1 MSAFRV
7 VFEQYFYM
15 VSRNFSRRDF
25 LKMTAGG
32 VVLASAMPT
41 HSWASLPD
49 EPRVLAM
56 NNLNTG
62 EQLETCYFDGSGYV
76 KSELERL
83 DEFCRDHRRNETFPM
98 DRRLFDQISQI
109 QKLIGTESEVIVI
122 SGYRSPKTNSS
133 LRNSSSGVAKK
144 SLHMEGKAIDFR
156 LDGVKLSTVRDAA
169 LSLKAGGVGYYPGSN
184 FVHIDTGAVRS
195 W

>member
-1 MSAFRV
+1 MSDFRV

-25 LKMTAGG
+25 LKMTTGG
-32 VVLASAMPT
+32 VVLASTMPT
-41 HSWASLPD
+41 FSWASLPD

-76 KSELERL
+76 KSELKRL
-83 DEFCRDHRRNETFPM
+83 DQFCRDYRRNEAFPM

-109 QKLIGTESEVIVI
+109 QKLIGAESEVIVI
-122 SGYRSPKTNSS
+122 SGYRSPKTNSK
-133 LRNSSSGVAKK
+133 LRNRSSGVAKK

-156 LDGVKLSTVRDAA
+156 LDGVNLSTVRDAA

>member
-1 MSAFRV
+1 
-7 VFEQYFYM
+7 M
-15 VSRNFSRRDF
+15 VSRNFARRDF

-32 VVLASAMPT
+32 VVLASALPSF
-41 HSWASLPD
+41 SWASLLD
-49 EPRVLAM
+49 EPRALAM

-62 EQLETCYFDGSGYV
+62 EILETCYFDGKRYIND
-76 KSELERL
+76 ELQRL
-83 DEFCRDHRRNETFPM
+83 NEFCRDHRRNEVHPM

-109 QKLIGTESEVIVI
+109 QKLIGTEAEVIVI
-122 SGYRSPKTNSS
+122 SGYRSPATNAS
-133 LRNSSSGVAKK
+133 LRNGSSRVAKK
-144 SLHMEGKAIDFR
+144 SMHMEGKAIDFR

>member
-1 MSAFRV
+1 
-7 VFEQYFYM
+7 M

-32 VVLASAMPT
+32 VVLVSALPSF
-41 HSWASLPD
+41 SWASLPD
-49 EPRVLAM
+49 EPRALAM

-62 EQLETCYFDGSGYV
+62 EILETCYFDGKRYIND
-76 KSELERL
+76 ELQRL
-83 DEFCRDHRRNETFPM
+83 NEFCRDHRRNEVHPM

-109 QKLIGTESEVIVI
+109 QKLIGTEAEVIVI
-122 SGYRSPKTNSS
+122 SGYRSPATNAS
-133 LRNSSSGVAKK
+133 LRNGSSRVAKK
-144 SLHMEGKAIDFR
+144 SMHMEGKAIDFR

-195 W
+195 

>member
-1 MSAFRV
+1 
-7 VFEQYFYM
+7 M

-32 VVLASAMPT
+32 VVLASALPSF
-41 HSWASLPD
+41 SWASLPD
-49 EPRVLAM
+49 EPRALAM

-62 EQLETCYFDGSGYV
+62 EILETCYFDGKRYIND
-76 KSELERL
+76 ELQRL
-83 DEFCRDHRRNETFPM
+83 NEFCRDHRRNEVHPM

-109 QKLIGTESEVIVI
+109 QKLIGTEAEVIVI
-122 SGYRSPKTNSS
+122 SGYRSPATNAS
-133 LRNSSSGVAKK
+133 LRNGSSRVAKK
-144 SLHMEGKAIDFR
+144 SMHMEGKAIDFR

-169 LSLKAGGVGYYPGSN
+169 LSLKAGGVGYYLGSN

>member
-1 MSAFRV
+1 MY
-7 VFEQYFYM
+7 FEM
-15 VSRNFSRRDF
+15 VSRKFSRRDF

-32 VVLASAMPT
+32 VVLASALPSF
-41 HSWASLPD
+41 SWASLPD
-49 EPRVLAM
+49 EPRALAM

-62 EQLETCYFDGSGYV
+62 EILETCYFDGKRYIND
-76 KSELERL
+76 ELQKL
-83 DEFCRDHRRNETFPM
+83 NEFCRDHRRNEVHPM

-109 QKLIGTESEVIVI
+109 QKLVGTEAEVIVI
-122 SGYRSPKTNSS
+122 SGYRSPATNAS
-133 LRNSSSGVAKK
+133 LRNGSSRVAKK
-144 SLHMEGKAIDFR
+144 SMHMEGKAIDFR

>member
-1 MSAFRV
+1 
-7 VFEQYFYM
+7 
-15 VSRNFSRRDF
+15 
-25 LKMTAGG
+25 MTAGG
-32 VVLASAMPT
+32 VVLASALPSF
-41 HSWASLPD
+41 SWASLPD
-49 EPRVLAM
+49 EPRALAM

-62 EQLETCYFDGSGYV
+62 EILETCYFDGKRYIND
-76 KSELERL
+76 ELQRL
-83 DEFCRDHRRNETFPM
+83 NEFCRDHRRNEVHPM

-109 QKLIGTESEVIVI
+109 QKLIGIEAEVIVI
-122 SGYRSPKTNSS
+122 SGYRSPATNAS
-133 LRNSSSGVAKK
+133 LRNGSSRVAKK
-144 SLHMEGKAIDFR
+144 SMHMEGKAIDFR

>member
-1 MSAFRV
+1 
-7 VFEQYFYM
+7 M
-15 VSRNFSRRDF
+15 VSRKFSRRDF

-32 VVLASAMPT
+32 VVLASALPSF
-41 HSWASLPD
+41 SWASLSD
-49 EPRVLAM
+49 EPRALAM

-62 EQLETCYFDGSGYV
+62 EILETCYFDGKRYIND
-76 KSELERL
+76 ELQRL
-83 DEFCRDHRRNETFPM
+83 NEFCRDHRRNEVHPM

-109 QKLIGTESEVIVI
+109 QKLIGTEAEVIVI
-122 SGYRSPKTNSS
+122 SGYRSPATNAS
-133 LRNSSSGVAKK
+133 LRNGSSRVAKK
-144 SLHMEGKAIDFR
+144 SMHMEGKAIDFR

>member
-1 MSAFRV
+1 
-7 VFEQYFYM
+7 
-15 VSRNFSRRDF
+15 
-25 LKMTAGG
+25 MTAGG
-32 VVLASAMPT
+32 VVLASALPSF
-41 HSWASLPD
+41 SWASLLD
-49 EPRVLAM
+49 EPRALAM

-62 EQLETCYFDGSGYV
+62 EILETCYFDGKRYIND
-76 KSELERL
+76 ELQRL
-83 DEFCRDHRRNETFPM
+83 NEFCRDHRRNEVHPM

-109 QKLIGTESEVIVI
+109 QKLIGTEAEVIVI
-122 SGYRSPKTNSS
+122 SGYRSPATNAS
-133 LRNSSSGVAKK
+133 LRNGSSRVAKK
-144 SLHMEGKAIDFR
+144 SMHMEGKAIDFR

>member
-1 MSAFRV
+1 
-7 VFEQYFYM
+7 
-15 VSRNFSRRDF
+15 
-25 LKMTAGG
+25 MTAGG
-32 VVLASAMPT
+32 VVLASALPSF
-41 HSWASLPD
+41 SWASLPD
-49 EPRVLAM
+49 EPRALAM

-62 EQLETCYFDGSGYV
+62 EILETCYFDGKRYIND
-76 KSELERL
+76 ELQRL
-83 DEFCRDHRRNETFPM
+83 NEFCRDHRRNEVHPM

-109 QKLIGTESEVIVI
+109 QKLIGTEAEVIVI
-122 SGYRSPKTNSS
+122 SGYRSPATNAS
-133 LRNSSSGVAKK
+133 LRNGSSRVAKK
-144 SLHMEGKAIDFR
+144 SMDMDGKAIDFR

>member
-1 MSAFRV
+1 
-7 VFEQYFYM
+7 
-15 VSRNFSRRDF
+15 
-25 LKMTAGG
+25 MTAGG
-32 VVLASAMPT
+32 VVLAFALPSF
-41 HSWASLPD
+41 SWASLPD
-49 EPRVLAM
+49 EPRALAM

-62 EQLETCYFDGSGYV
+62 EILETCYFDGKRYIND
-76 KSELERL
+76 ELQRL
-83 DEFCRDHRRNETFPM
+83 NEFCRDHRRNEVHPM

-109 QKLIGTESEVIVI
+109 QKLIGTEAEVIVI
-122 SGYRSPKTNSS
+122 SGYRSPATNAS
-133 LRNSSSGVAKK
+133 LRNGSSRVAKK
-144 SLHMEGKAIDFR
+144 SMHMEGKAIDFR

>member
-1 MSAFRV
+1 
-7 VFEQYFYM
+7 M
-15 VSRNFSRRDF
+15 VDRNYSRRDF
-25 LKMTAGG
+25 LKMTAGSI
-32 VVLASAMPT
+32 VLASAMPVP
-41 HSWASLPD
+41 SWALQPD

-62 EQLETCYFDGSGYV
+62 EQLETCYFDGKGYV
-76 KSELERL
+76 KRELQRL
-83 DEFCRDHRRNETFPM
+83 DQFCRDHRSNEAFPM

-109 QKLIGTESEVIVI
+109 QKLIGTESEVVLI
-122 SGYRSPKTNSS
+122 SGYRSPKTNSN
-133 LRNSSSGVAKK
+133 LRNQSARVAKK
-144 SLHMEGKAIDFR
+144 SFHMQGKAIDFR

-169 LSLKAGGVGYYPGSN
+169 LSLKAGGVGYYPRSN

>member
-1 MSAFRV
+1 
-7 VFEQYFYM
+7 M

-32 VVLASAMPT
+32 VVLASALPSF
-41 HSWASLPD
+41 SWASLLD
-49 EPRVLAM
+49 EPRALAM

-62 EQLETCYFDGSGYV
+62 EILETCYFDGKRYIND
-76 KSELERL
+76 ELQRL
-83 DEFCRDHRRNETFPM
+83 NEFCRDHRRNEVHPM

-109 QKLIGTESEVIVI
+109 QKLIGTEAEVIVI
-122 SGYRSPKTNSS
+122 SGYRSPATNAS
-133 LRNSSSGVAKK
+133 LRNGSSRVAKK
-144 SLHMEGKAIDFR
+144 SMHMEGKAIDFR
-156 LDGVKLSTVRDAA
+156 LGGVKLSTVRDAA

>member
-41 HSWASLPD
+41 LSWASLPD

-83 DEFCRDHRRNETFPM
+83 DQFCRDHRRNETFPM

-133 LRNSSSGVAKK
+133 LRNNSSGVVR
-144 SLHMEGKAIDFR
+144 KAFTWK
-156 LDGVKLSTVRDAA
+156 VKPST
-169 LSLKAGGVGYYPGSN
+169 
-184 FVHIDTGAVRS
+184 FV
-195 W
+195 

>member
-1 MSAFRV
+1 MFL
-7 VFEQYFYM
+7 FM

-41 HSWASLPD
+41 LSWASLPD

-62 EQLETCYFDGSGYV
+62 ELLETCYFDGKRYV
-76 KSELERL
+76 GKELQRL
-83 DEFCRDHRRNETFPM
+83 NEFCRDHRRNEVHPM
-98 DRRLFDQISQI
+98 DKRLFDQISQI

-122 SGYRSPKTNSS
+122 SGYRSPVTNAS
-133 LRNSSSGVAKK
+133 LRSGSTGVAKK

-169 LSLKAGGVGYYPGSN
+169 ISLKAGGVGYYPGSN

>member
-1 MSAFRV
+1 
-7 VFEQYFYM
+7 M

-32 VVLASAMPT
+32 VVVASAMPSL
-41 HSWASLPD
+41 SWASLPD

-62 EQLETCYFDGSGYV
+62 ELLESCYFNGNTYV
-76 KSELERL
+76 DEELKRL
-83 DEFCRDHRRNETFPM
+83 DKFCRDHRRNEIHPM

-109 QKLIGTESEVIVI
+109 QALIGTDAEVIVI
-122 SGYRSPKTNSS
+122 SGYRSPLTNAS
-133 LRNSSSGVAKK
+133 LRNNSSGVAKK
-144 SLHMEGKAIDFR
+144 SMHMEGKAIDFR

-169 LSLKAGGVGYYPGSN
+169 LSLKAGGVGYYPRSN

>member
-1 MSAFRV
+1 
-7 VFEQYFYM
+7 
-15 VSRNFSRRDF
+15 
-25 LKMTAGG
+25 MTAGG
-32 VVLASAMPT
+32 VVLASALPSF
-41 HSWASLPD
+41 SWASLPD
-49 EPRVLAM
+49 EPRALAM

-62 EQLETCYFDGSGYV
+62 EILETCYFDGKRYIND
-76 KSELERL
+76 ELQRL
-83 DEFCRDHRRNETFPM
+83 NEFCRDHRRNEVHPM

-109 QKLIGTESEVIVI
+109 QKLIGTEAEVIVI
-122 SGYRSPKTNSS
+122 SGYRSPATNAS
-133 LRNSSSGVAKK
+133 LRNRSSRVAKK
-144 SLHMEGKAIDFR
+144 SMHMEGKAIDFR

>member
-1 MSAFRV
+1 MSDFRV

-25 LKMTAGG
+25 LKMTTGG
-32 VVLASAMPT
+32 VVLASTMPT
-41 HSWASLPD
+41 FSWASLPD

-62 EQLETCYFDGSGYV
+62 EQLETCYFDGNGYV
-76 KSELERL
+76 KSELKRL
-83 DEFCRDHRRNETFPM
+83 DQFCRDYRRNEAFPM

-109 QKLIGTESEVIVI
+109 QKLIGAESEVIVI
-122 SGYRSPKTNSS
+122 SGYRSPKTNSK
-133 LRNSSSGVAKK
+133 LRNRSSGVAKK

-156 LDGVKLSTVRDAA
+156 LDGVNLSTVRDAA

>member
-1 MSAFRV
+1 
-7 VFEQYFYM
+7 M

-32 VVLASAMPT
+32 VVLASALPSF
-41 HSWASLPD
+41 SWASLPD
-49 EPRVLAM
+49 EPRALAM

-62 EQLETCYFDGSGYV
+62 EILETCYFDGKRYIND
-76 KSELERL
+76 ELQRL
-83 DEFCRDHRRNETFPM
+83 NEFCRDHRLNEVHPM

-109 QKLIGTESEVIVI
+109 QKLIGTEAEVIVI
-122 SGYRSPKTNSS
+122 SGYRSPATNAS
-133 LRNSSSGVAKK
+133 LRNGSSRVAKK
-144 SLHMEGKAIDFR
+144 SMHMEGKAIDFR

-169 LSLKAGGVGYYPGSN
+169 LSLKAGGVGYYPSSN
-184 FVHIDTGAVRS
+184 FIHIDTGAVRS

>member
-1 MSAFRV
+1 
-7 VFEQYFYM
+7 M

-32 VVLASAMPT
+32 VVVASTMPSV
-41 HSWASLPD
+41 SWASLPD

-62 EQLETCYFDGSGYV
+62 ELLESCYFNGSSYV
-76 KSELERL
+76 DEELKRL
-83 DEFCRDHRRNETFPM
+83 DKFCRDHRRNEVHPM

-109 QKLIGTESEVIVI
+109 QKLIGTEAEVIVI
-122 SGYRSPKTNSS
+122 SGYRSPVTNAS

-144 SLHMEGKAIDFR
+144 SMHMEGKAIDFR
-156 LDGVKLSTVRDAA
+156 LDGVKLSTVREAA
-169 LSLKAGGVGYYPGSN
+169 LSLKAGGVGYYPRSN
-184 FVHIDTGAVRS
+184 FVHIDTGTVRS